1 MPACCVFDAG
11 HFLLAPMSLN
21 LLIEHIDF
29 DALVERFF
37 FDADFLS
44 GYSYPGEGG
53 DEDER

>member
-1 MPACCVFDAG
+1 
-11 HFLLAPMSLN
+11 MSLN
-21 LLIEHIDF
+21 LPLEHIDF